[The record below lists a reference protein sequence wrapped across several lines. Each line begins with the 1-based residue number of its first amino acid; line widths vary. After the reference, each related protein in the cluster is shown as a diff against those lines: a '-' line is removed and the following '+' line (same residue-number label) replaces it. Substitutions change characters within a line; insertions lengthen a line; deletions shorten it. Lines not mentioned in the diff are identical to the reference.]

1 MKLKEKM
8 NGLFT
13 KNKKWILGF
22 IGIFIVATA
31 GIGIYFAAEK
41 MGEMTQEEAEAIVRD
56 DHNGEVLSFARE
68 WEWEFGIPSI
78 IKMAIKTEKSYE
90 EIEMDASSGQI
101 LRRETNHLLSSL
113 NNPVLGNPSTSTA
126 PAIIMPEE
134 AIELA
139 LDEVTGSV
147 KEIELD
153 EEDHNIIYELEIEE
167 GSREYNVHVDA
178 ITGSILMVS
187 TES

>member
-1 MKLKEKM
+1 LKGKM
-8 NGLFT
+8 NDLFT
-13 KNKKWILGF
+13 KNKKWILTF
-22 IGIFIVATA
+22 ISIFMIATA

-56 DHNGEVLSFARE
+56 DHNGEVLSFARD
-68 WEWEFGIPSI
+68 WEWEFGTPSI
-78 IKMAIKTEKSYE
+78 IKMAITTENSYE

-101 LRRETNHLLSSL
+101 IRRETNHLLSSL
-113 NNPVLGNPSTSTA
+113 NSSVSGESSTSTA
-126 PAIIMPEE
+126 PVIMPEE
-134 AIELA
+134 AIKLA
-139 LDEVTGSV
+139 LDEVKGNV

-178 ITGSILMVS
+178 MTGSILLVS

>member
-1 MKLKEKM
+1 LKEKM
-8 NGLFT
+8 KDLFT
-13 KNKKWILGF
+13 KNKKWILAF

-31 GIGIYFAAEK
+31 SIGIYFAAEK
-41 MGEMTQEEAEAIVRD
+41 LGEMTQEEAEAIVRD
-56 DHNGEVLSFARE
+56 DHNGEVLSFAKE
-68 WEWEFGIPSI
+68 WEWEFGTPSI
-78 IKMAIKTEKSYE
+78 IKMAIKTENSYE

-113 NNPVLGNPSTSTA
+113 NSPVSRESSTSTA
-126 PAIIMPEE
+126 PAIMPEE
-134 AIELA
+134 AIKLA
-139 LDEVTGSV
+139 LDEVTGNV

-153 EEDHNIIYELEIEE
+153 EEDHNMIYELEIEE

-178 ITGSILMVS
+178 MTGSILMVS

>member
-1 MKLKEKM
+1 MKLKEKV
-8 NGLFT
+8 NELFM
-13 KNKKWILGF
+13 KNKKWILTF
-22 IGIFIVATA
+22 IGIFMVATA

-56 DHNGEVLSFARE
+56 DHNGEVLSFARD
-68 WEWEFGIPSI
+68 WEWEFGTPSI
-78 IKMAIKTEKSYE
+78 IKMAITTENSYE

-101 LRRETNHLLSSL
+101 IRRETNHLLSTL
-113 NNPVLGNPSTSTA
+113 NSPVSGESSTSTA

-134 AIELA
+134 VIQLA
-139 LDEVTGSV
+139 LDKVKGNV

-178 ITGSILMVS
+178 M
-187 TES
+187 

>member
-8 NGLFT
+8 NDLFT
-13 KNKKWILGF
+13 KNKKWILTL

-31 GIGIYFAAEK
+31 SIGIYFAAEK

-68 WEWEFGIPSI
+68 WEWEFGTPSI
-78 IKMAIKTEKSYE
+78 IKMAIKTENSYE

-101 LRRETNHLLSSL
+101 HRREATLLLSSS
-113 NNPVLGNPSTSTA
+113 PVAGESSTSTA

-153 EEDHNIIYELEIEE
+153 DEDHNMMYELEIEE
-167 GSREYNVHVDA
+167 GNREYEVHVDA
-178 ITGSILMVS
+178 ITGSILLVS

>member
-8 NGLFT
+8 NDLFK
-13 KNKKWILGF
+13 KNKKWILAF
-22 IGIFIVATA
+22 IGIFMVATA
-31 GIGIYFAAEK
+31 SIGIYFAVEK
-41 MGEMTQEEAEAIVRD
+41 MGEMTQEEAKVIVRD
-56 DHNGEVLSFARE
+56 DNNGEVLSFERE
-68 WEWEFGIPSI
+68 WEWEFGNPST
-78 IKMAIKTEKSYE
+78 IKMAIKTENSYE

-101 LRRETNHLLSSL
+101 LRRETNYLLSSL
-113 NNPVLGNPSTSTA
+113 NNPVSGKPSTSIA
-126 PAIIMPEE
+126 PVIMPEE

-153 EEDHNIIYELEIEE
+153 EEDHNLIYELEIKE

-178 ITGSILMVS
+178 MTGSILMVS